1 MGNHPDGIWIIG
13 ADAKTTY
20 ANDRM
25 AEILGTTPSDMVGR
39 ESFTYVFPE
48 DVAAAQRLFAAKTQ
62 GDAKPFH
69 FKLRRQDGTSVW
81 VDVQGTPLFNA
92 AGEFRGIVGTFSVS
106 Q

>member
-1 MGNHPDGIWIIG
+1 MENHRDGIWIIG

-25 AEILGTTPSDMVGR
+25 AEILGTSPPDMVGR
-39 ESFTYVFPE
+39 ESFSYVFPE
-48 DVAAAQRLFAAKTQ
+48 DVEDAQRLFQAKTQ

-69 FKLRRQDGTSVW
+69 FKLRRQDGSAVW